1 VVLLSPHAAANH
13 IGIFAIDPGAHTGV
27 AWGAFPLDANLVKD
41 AMVERICAN
50 STTIVGTEQAQI
62 LKLTVLYHDFQR
74 KLLDIKVPHFDLVIE
89 DFSLLPGAHTPDK
102 EGISPVR
109 YAWGFVG
116 YIWGQQQIDIPE
128 VHWQLPSN
136 AMRYNQRKFHDSYNT
151 WVKGREHERAAWAH
165 VAARLFKLYQ
175 H

>member
-1 VVLLSPHAAANH
+1 MDLENH
-13 IGIFAIDPGAHTGV
+13 IGIFAVDPGGHTGV

-41 AMVERICAN
+41 AMVGRICAH
-50 STTIVGTEQAQI
+50 SVTITGNEPDQIEQLVALYAEFLI
-62 LKLTVLYHDFQR
+62 KLFDEKITR
-74 KLLDIKVPHFDLVIE
+74 SDLVIE
-89 DFSLLPGAHTPDK
+89 DFSLTPGSHTPGK

-116 YIWGQQQIDIPE
+116 YLWGQQGINHPP
-128 VHWQLPSN
+128 VNWQLPSN
-136 AMRYNQRKFHDSYNT
+136 AMRYNSRKFHDSYNT

-165 VAARLFKLYQ
+165 IAARLFKLYQ